1 MGKMIYAVPVKFRD
15 YYEVLG
21 VPRTA
26 TAEEIKRAYR
36 KLARRHHPD
45 LQPPAQRAKA
55 SERFQEINEAHEV
68 LSDPEKRAKYDA
80 LGPNWKS
87 GMDFTQEPGPGR
99 GAPGEGIEW
108 GEFSQFSDFF
118 NSIFGG
124 SAGGGGGGR
133 RGGVR
138 FTMPGRDVE
147 AELPLTLDELLRGG
161 KRRITVHGDRS
172 LDVDIPLGVRDGTV
186 LRLAGQGEPGAGGG
200 PPGDLFLRVRTSPH
214 PRYRIA
220 GDDIEMDLPL
230 WPWQALLGSEVRI
243 DTPDGA
249 VNLKV
254 PAGTQSGRRLR
265 MRGRGLP
272 RKGGARG
279 DFYAVPTIV
288 IPEDPSAAEREA
300 YEALRRHAS
309 APADRPA
316 RG

>member
-1 MGKMIYAVPVKFRD
+1 VPVKFRD

-26 TAEEIKRAYR
+26 KPEEIKRAYR
-36 KLARRHHPD
+36 KLARKHHPD
-45 LQPPAQRAKA
+45 LQPPAQRGKA

-80 LGPNWKS
+80 LGANWKS
-87 GMDFTQEPGPGR
+87 GMDFTQEPSGGR
-99 GAPGEGIEW
+99 SAAGSGGSAEW
-108 GEFSQFSDFF
+108 EDLGQFSDFF

-124 SAGGGGGGR
+124 SAGRTG

-161 KRRITVHGDRS
+161 KRRITLNGNRT
-172 LDVDIPLGVRDGTV
+172 LDVDIPLGAREGTV

-200 PPGDLFLRVRTSPH
+200 PPGDLFLRVRPVPD
-214 PRYRIA
+214 PRYRLS
-220 GDDIEMDLPL
+220 GDDVEMDLPL

-243 DTPDGA
+243 ETPEGP

-265 MRGRGLP
+265 LRGRGLP

-279 DFYAVPTIV
+279 DLYAIPAIV
-288 IPEDPSAAEREA
+288 IPENPSEAERKS
-300 YEALRRHAS
+300 YEELKRNAS

-316 RG
+316 ER